1 MRLHSATL
9 WGPSQSSF
17 LGTFSFPWLSGSCEA
32 WEENGVSSQGKV
44 SVFRKPQQWREMLAQ
59 GSRLSGRG
67 GTSGGLGQESRCE
80 LGAKEALRAQ
90 QYLLASANKVVLSG
104 TPAPPPVSNSS
115 LMGFPSPAW
124 TCPGHSPATGRLP
137 SLQLLILLC
146 PTWPGALVAPQGS
159 QQRSSMCT
167 E

>member
-1 MRLHSATL
+1 MGGERSLKPRQSLRFQETTAVERNV
-9 WGPSQSSF
+9 GPGLPS
-17 LGTFSFPWLSGSCEA
+17 LS
-32 WEENGVSSQGKV
+32 
-44 SVFRKPQQWREMLAQ
+44 
-59 GSRLSGRG
+59 RG

-104 TPAPPPVSNSS
+104 TPGAASVSNSS

-124 TCPGHSPATGRLP
+124 TCRPLTRHGQASP
-137 SLQLLILLC
+137 SLQLLC
-146 PTWPGALVAPQGS
+146 PTWPGALVAPRVPS
-159 QQRSSMCT
+159 RSSMCT